1 MAVPVLPEKSTTT
14 SGGLWLNP
22 SRLSAA
28 HTSGDCIGYAVLR
41 TDPGEPFYCAEHEP
55 SKRGRNFESPGEAYW
70 PLFGSSCVVTDRP
83 SINGVRRAAGP
94 EQRLSVSTMEVVV
107 LLCHDLRRSL
117 HIHMCTVVLHSTP
130 VLLRQV
136 GEQSRESHDS
146 SYMACA
152 PPLFGLSLLASL
164 IKCLLTTRLS
174 ASS

>member
-1 MAVPVLPEKSTTT
+1 MLSCEPTQESPST
-14 SGGLWLNP
+14 
-22 SRLSAA
+22 A
-28 HTSGDCIGYAVLR
+28 
-41 TDPGEPFYCAEHEP
+41 
-55 SKRGRNFESPGEAYW
+55 KRGRNFESPGEAYW

-164 IKCLLTTRLS
+164 THQVLADHPLERKLVVALLRV
-174 ASS
+174 AGAPRG